1 MPIERDDLKEILA
14 AVATAGFDEFS
25 LEVGD
30 MKIHLTR
37 QGTAAPSGGTAVATV
52 PASPPAPS
60 SPAQASVPAASRS
73 SAPAAPRPAV
83 EDGLVPVTAP
93 LLGTFYRAPAPDAP
107 PFVEVGS
114 LVEPDDTVCIIEV
127 MKLMNNVRAGIRGR
141 VARVCAENAALVE
154 FGQTLVLIEPLA

>member
-25 LEVGD
+25 LEIGD

-37 QGTAAPSGGTAVATV
+37 QGAAAAPGGTAVAV
-52 PASPPAPS
+52 APAPS
-60 SPAQASVPAASRS
+60 SPPARPSPPAAARP
-73 SAPAAPRPAV
+73 SAPPAPRSAA
-83 EDGLVPVTAP
+83 EEGLVAVTAP

-107 PFVEVGS
+107 PFVEVGGM
-114 LVEPDDTVCIIEV
+114 VEPDDTVCIIEV
-127 MKLMNNVRAGIRGR
+127 MKLMNNVRAGCRGR

-154 FGQTLVLIEPLA
+154 FGQTLVLIEPIA

>member
-25 LEVGD
+25 LEIGD

-37 QGTAAPSGGTAVATV
+37 QGAAAAPGGTAVAV
-52 PASPPAPS
+52 APAPS
-60 SPAQASVPAASRS
+60 SPPARP
-73 SAPAAPRPAV
+73 SAPPAPRSAA
-83 EDGLVPVTAP
+83 EEGLVAVTAP

-107 PFVEVGS
+107 PFVEVGGM
-114 LVEPDDTVCIIEV
+114 VEPDDTVCIIEV
-127 MKLMNNVRAGIRGR
+127 MKLMNNVRAGCRGR

-154 FGQTLVLIEPLA
+154 FGQTLVLIEPIA